1 MRTRTDR
8 GSLSEYGC
16 KTNTRTFNA
25 VSALYD
31 TSKMTPV
38 YSGGL
43 VYEYSEE
50 ADNSGFGLVK
60 IKSATE
66 VEDKSDFTALKKALS
81 NTPAPTGDG
90 GYKTDGKPSQCPTKS
105 STWDVDLKDD
115 ELPAT
120 PDGVADFM
128 KNGAGKAP
136 GLVGGSQDS
145 GSDKVDT
152 APAASGAVTSGASET
167 GGASKPTDSK
177 GAAAGPLAP
186 EFSFAPIACGLVVLV
201 SSLFGGSLLL

>member
-1 MRTRTDR
+1 
-8 GSLSEYGC
+8 LSEYGC
-16 KTNTRTFNA
+16 KKNTRTFNA

-50 ADNSGFGLVK
+50 SDNKGFGLVN
-60 IKSATE
+60 IKSSTE
-66 VEDKSDFTALKKALS
+66 VEDKDDFTALKKALDA
-81 NTPAPTGDG
+81 TPAPTGDG
-90 GYKTDGKPSQCPTKS
+90 GYKTDGSPSKCPTKS
-105 STWDVDLKDD
+105 STWDVDLDD
-115 ELPAT
+115 DVLPAM
-120 PDGVADFM
+120 PDVAEYM

-152 APAASGAVTSGASET
+152 APAASGAVTTGASDS
-167 GGASKPTDSK
+167 GSGSASKPTDSK
-177 GAAAGPLAP
+177 GAAAGALVP
-186 EFSFAPIACGLVVLV
+186 EFSFAPMVCGLVVLV
-201 SSLFGGSLLL
+201 SSLLGGSLIL